1 MLPIVASIVSGLI
14 ANGLPKV
21 ADAVI
26 EKGVDYVQDKM
37 GITLKPEGEATKEDY
52 AKIQEEANR
61 HEEFMAENDL
71 KNMQGARAM
80 QEKAMDSDDPLVRR
94 FVYYFVTF
102 WSILSAAYIGF
113 ITFGEIPE
121 SNIRFADT
129 ILGFVLGTMVASM
142 FQFLLGSSLGSR
154 KKDEK
159 K

>member
-1 MLPIVASIVSGLI
+1 MLPIIASIVSGLI
-14 ANGLPKV
+14 SNGLPKV

-26 EKGVDYVQDKM
+26 DKGVDYVQDKL
-37 GITLKPEGEATKEDY
+37 GIQLKPEGEATKEDY
-52 AKIQEEANR
+52 AKIQAEANR

-94 FVYYFVTF
+94 FVYYFVSF
-102 WSILSAAYIGF
+102 WSVLSATYIGF

-154 KKDEK
+154 KKDDK

>member
-1 MLPIVASIVSGLI
+1 
-14 ANGLPKV
+14 
-21 ADAVI
+21 
-26 EKGVDYVQDKM
+26 VDYVQDKL
-37 GITLKPEGEATKEDY
+37 GIQLKPEGEATKEDY
-52 AKIQEEANR
+52 AKIQAEANR

-94 FVYYFVTF
+94 FVYYFVSF
-102 WSILSAAYIGF
+102 WSVLSATYIGF

-154 KKDEK
+154 KKDDK

>member
-1 MLPIVASIVSGLI
+1 MLPIIASIVSGLI

-37 GITLKPEGEATKEDY
+37 GIQLKPEGEATKEDY

-94 FVYYFVTF
+94 FVYYFVSF
-102 WSILSAAYIGF
+102 WSVLSATYIGF

-154 KKDEK
+154 NKDKK
-159 K
+159 

>member
-1 MLPIVASIVSGLI
+1 MLPIIASIVSGLI
-14 ANGLPKV
+14 SNGLPKV

-37 GITLKPEGEATKEDY
+37 GIQLKPEGEATKEDY
-52 AKIQEEANR
+52 AKIQAEANK

-94 FVYYFVTF
+94 FVYFFIGF
-102 WSILSAAYIGF
+102 WSLLSASYIGF

-154 KKDEK
+154 NKDKK
-159 K
+159 

>member
-1 MLPIVASIVSGLI
+1 MLPMIASIVSGLI

-26 EKGVDYVQDKM
+26 DKGVDYVQDKM
-37 GITLKPEGEATKEDY
+37 GIQLKPEGEATKEDY
-52 AKIQEEANR
+52 AKIQAEANR

-80 QEKAMDSDDPLVRR
+80 QEKAMDSEDPLVRR
-94 FVYYFVTF
+94 FAYYFMGA
-102 WSILSAAYIGF
+102 WSLFAMIVIPCLIWVP
-113 ITFGEIPE
+113 IPE
-121 SNIRFADT
+121 NQMRFADAFQ
-129 ILGFVLGTMVASM
+129 GFLLGTIVAAM

-154 KKDEK
+154 KKDDK